1 MIRLDN
7 ESEIST
13 IEALVEDSA
22 QNLKPMLAKI
32 EEQLGK
38 KMSKRSLQWFLEK
51 NRRGNVFEKKHLKN
65 LSQKNIRKSVNS
77 WMY

>member
-38 KMSKRSLQWFLEK
+38 KMSKRSLQWF
-51 NRRGNVFEKKHLKN
+51 
-65 LSQKNIRKSVNS
+65 
-77 WMY
+77 